1 MTGRSPQGGEQERQQ
16 ERPREVRVLRVI
28 DGDTVEVQ
36 QRGTIWHS
44 YPKERIRLW
53 GIDAPETSQRG
64 GRESTRY
71 LQRMIGRRKDIW
83 LDRVD
88 TDQYGR
94 TVGIIYPRAR
104 SPEDAYNYE
113 MVRGG
118 HAHCYM
124 LSGGEQARYR
134 AAEHQAQEAKQG
146 LWKRRNPEPPWDYR
160 ARQNRRKTHTLR
172 LKLTLALLAA
182 AAAILLLLARACDSL
197 AG

>member
-1 MTGRSPQGGEQERQQ
+1 MAQLPEGTHPAMGNRRAGDLPAGRKRVHQVPPTHDRQAKGHLA
-16 ERPREVRVLRVI
+16 RPGRHRPVWQ
-28 DGDTVEVQ
+28 D
-36 QRGTIWHS
+36 RGHHI
-44 YPKERIRLW
+44 
-53 GIDAPETSQRG
+53 SQRPG
-64 GRESTRY
+64 VS
-71 LQRMIGRRKDIW
+71 
-83 LDRVD
+83 
-88 TDQYGR
+88 
-94 TVGIIYPRAR
+94 
-104 SPEDAYNYE
+104 EDAYNYE

>member
-1 MTGRSPQGGEQERQQ
+1 MTGHSPQGGQQDRQH
-16 ERPREVRVLRVI
+16 ERPTEVRVLRVI

-71 LQRMIGRRKDIW
+71 LQRMIGRRRDIW

-104 SPEDAYNYE
+104 SSEDAYNYE

-124 LSGGEQARYR
+124 LSGGSKPGTGPRNTWHRKPSRDSGNGETPSRPGTTGPGRTGAR
-134 AAEHQAQEAKQG
+134 
-146 LWKRRNPEPPWDYR
+146 D
-160 ARQNRRKTHTLR
+160 TL
-172 LKLTLALLAA
+172 
-182 AAAILLLLARACDSL
+182 S
-197 AG
+197 G